1 MADSSFQSDV
11 RKYVRKVSSLLFCGT
26 SFKKKFMTDL
36 KNDISDYIE
45 AENVNDIQSV
55 YDHFGTPEAVA
66 RGFFESADLPA
77 IRRKTNIRK
86 VLIGAVIAIVVVWAI
101 YMTAISIDAHKD
113 VGGYYVTEIV
123 VEDDG
128 SAAGDNSTAEDNGNT
143 ASNNAVEAE

>member
-11 RKYVRKVSSLLFCGT
+11 QKYVRKVSSLLFCGT

-66 RGFFESADLPA
+66 RGFFESADLAA

-86 VLIGAVIAIVVVWAI
+86 VLIGAVIAIVAVWAI
-101 YMTAISIDAHKD
+101 YMTVAVADAHKSNN
-113 VGGYYVTEIV
+113 GYMV
-123 VEDDG
+123 VETIVDENG
-128 SAAGDNSTAEDNGNT
+128 ETSTNVVPNT
-143 ASNNAVEAE
+143 ESQNN

>member
-86 VLIGAVIAIVVVWAI
+86 VLIGAVIAIVAVWAI
-101 YMTAISIDAHKD
+101 YMTIAVIDVHKD
-113 VGGYYVTEIV
+113 TGGYVVVEIV
-123 VEDDG
+123 E
-128 SAAGDNSTAEDNGNT
+128 EDNEN
-143 ASNNAVEAE
+143 ASTNNSVDNIVDATN